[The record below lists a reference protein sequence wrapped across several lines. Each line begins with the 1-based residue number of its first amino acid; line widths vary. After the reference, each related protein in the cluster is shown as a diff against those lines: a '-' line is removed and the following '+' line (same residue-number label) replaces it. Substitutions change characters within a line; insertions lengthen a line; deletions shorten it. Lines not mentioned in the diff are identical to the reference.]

1 MIEETGSFRDPA
13 GKIFYHKNK
22 VLRKLSASGK
32 ERFDFL
38 IKEKIL
44 NKSIEKNFLIN
55 TKVFA
60 GDSELKNDKNNLILE
75 HENVPYI
82 SYPYE
87 WSFNQ
92 LKDAALFHL
101 DFNLFLLNLG
111 ATLIDSSAYNI
122 QFQGSKPIFI
132 DVLSIEKYKE
142 GEPWVGHKQFCENF
156 LNPLILKSKKG
167 IKFNNWFKG
176 NLEGI
181 ETDDLDKILSVFDK
195 FSYNIFTHV
204 YLLNKLDQKFK
215 SNKSLK
221 PINKKKFFSKKSLIL
236 ILKQL
241 KKFIANLEDHKS
253 ISTWDDYS
261 KNNSYSELEENKKKE
276 VVERF
281 IKKNNFNLVA
291 DLGCNDGEYS
301 ELSLKNGS
309 ENVIGFDF
317 DINAIDKAYQLD
329 ARLCIAYLTIE
340 LKGSIPEDLRPLIG
354 NRIFGCDDCQLACPW
369 IRFSKSTSTP
379 DFQPRHSLDNAT
391 LASLFSWSE
400 SEFNTRLEGSP
411 IRRIGY
417 QRWLRNIAVAL
428 GNSSRT
434 TEALVVLEEKRAVA
448 SPMVREHIEWA
459 IARLNDHAAE
469 VD

>member
-181 ETDDLDKILSVFDK
+181 ETDDLDKLLGIFDK
-195 FSYNIFTHV
+195 FSYNVFVHV

-215 SNKSLK
+215 ADKSLK
-221 PINKKKFFSKKSLIL
+221 PIRKKKFFPKKNLIL

-241 KKFIANLEDHKS
+241 KKFISNLEDYKS

-261 KNNSYSELEENKKKE
+261 KNNSYTVIEEKNKKQ
-276 VVERF
+276 VVEEY
-281 IKKNNFNLVA
+281 IKKNNFNLIA

-301 ELSLKNGS
+301 ELSLKNGCKS
-309 ENVIGFDF
+309 VIGFDF
-317 DINAIDKAYQLD
+317 DINTIDRAYKKALTNKLNFLPLFFDASNPSGNIGWNETERKSFKNRANFDAILAL
-329 ARLCIAYLTIE
+329 AFEHHLAIAKNIPLNEVISWLISLAPTGLIEFVPKNDSTVIKMLEFKGDIFPNYTIE
-340 LKGSIPEDLRPLIG
+340 NFENELSLKSKILSKNKVSDSG
-354 NRIFGCDDCQLACPW
+354 RI
-369 IRFSKSTSTP
+369 IYE
-379 DFQPRHSLDNAT
+379 FQR
-391 LASLFSWSE
+391 
-400 SEFNTRLEGSP
+400 
-411 IRRIGY
+411 
-417 QRWLRNIAVAL
+417 
-428 GNSSRT
+428 
-434 TEALVVLEEKRAVA
+434 
-448 SPMVREHIEWA
+448 
-459 IARLNDHAAE
+459 
-469 VD
+469 